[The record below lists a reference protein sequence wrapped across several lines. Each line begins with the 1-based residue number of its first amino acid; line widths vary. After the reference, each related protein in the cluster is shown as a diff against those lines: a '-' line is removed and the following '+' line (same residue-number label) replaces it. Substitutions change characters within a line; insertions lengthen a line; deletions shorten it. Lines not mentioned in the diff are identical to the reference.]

1 MHSNNFCLY
10 SLKKKKKVTWTNS
23 FLCGNLLWFNSKVI
37 FKSVCIYSA
46 TQIFVKYTGCWSHL
60 KDKGYG
66 GGGERKK
73 KKKNSAS
80 AEHRTEWTSRK
91 STHLSEHDTFLLAE
105 TATFWGTAW
114 ETEQKRGWFISSFG
128 SLFAW
133 MSAESNSFNFSAN
146 FQQRKKE
153 HFQEDPWTPL
163 VSFSVALKKKHFYS
177 LFISATATVFESLSH
192 FQSNW
197 TQGKYLR

>member
-1 MHSNNFCLY
+1 MGICSGL
-10 SLKKKKKVTWTNS
+10 TQRS
-23 FLCGNLLWFNSKVI
+23 FLSLCAFTVLDKYLSNIQAAGRIWKIKVM
-37 FKSVCIYSA
+37 
-46 TQIFVKYTGCWSHL
+46 
-60 KDKGYG
+60 
-66 GGGERKK
+66 GEEGREK

-177 LFISATATVFESLSH
+177 LFISATATVFETLSH